1 MIYTVTFNPALDYV
15 MRMSTLV
22 QGKTNRS
29 VTEELYFGGKGINVS
44 FVLREFGVETTA
56 FGFVAG
62 FTGDALVQAL
72 AEQGICTD
80 FIRLQEGMTRINV
93 KLKTDFETEINAG
106 GPPIPAEKIAE
117 LLEKLEQIQSGD
129 TLVLAGSVPK
139 SLPADIYEQ
148 IMARLQGRGI
158 RIVVDAERDLLRNV
172 LKFRPFLIKPNIHE
186 LSDLVGHELTDND
199 DIVAAAK
206 DLQAQGA
213 VNVLVSRGGDGALL
227 VDEFGTVHTSAAIRG
242 VAVNTVGSG
251 DSMVAGFLAG
261 VAQGYAQALRL
272 GIVAGAA
279 TAFLPGLATKEKITE
294 LLK

>member
-117 LLEKLEQIQSGD
+117 LLEKLDQIQSGD

-186 LSDLVGHELTDND
+186 LSDLVGHELTDD
-199 DIVAAAK
+199 DMIVAAAK